1 MSWQIYRGLLKRHNF
16 CLSFNRGVYMSK
28 KIKHGQA
35 LVEFALV
42 FPFILLIVVGGMID
56 FGFALYNFISLQQVA
71 NDTAQWAAD
80 RNQLDQSLIIQA
92 AINNASKLGWNVS
105 GLVIHPI
112 EFPDFVSGGVTEKG
126 VKVTLTFNSPT
137 FTPFYQTLVM
147 ATTGAST
154 IPLTTMATYK
164 VLRKR

>member
-1 MSWQIYRGLLKRHNF
+1 MLRKMKR
-16 CLSFNRGVYMSK
+16 
-28 KIKHGQA
+28 GQA

-80 RNQLDQSLIIQA
+80 RNKLDPSLIIQA
-92 AINNASKLGWNVS
+92 AINNASKLGWNIS

-112 EFPDFVSGGVTEKG
+112 DFPDFINGGITEKG
-126 VKVTLTFNSPT
+126 VKVTLTYNSPT
-137 FTPFYQTLVM
+137 FTPFYQTLIK

-154 IPLTTMATYK
+154 IPLTTIATYK
-164 VLRKR
+164 VPTILRKR